1 MPASNPLD
9 QEGKRGLGRDETQRR
24 RNPVRMWASVMR
36 QEKSKAVST
45 QFSKAER
52 VLQTTSETF
61 RKCTETFGLV
71 LEYVTSVV
79 IGIWRKPGVWTTHMT

>member
-9 QEGKRGLGRDETQRR
+9 QEGKGGLGRDKTQR
-24 RNPVRMWASVMR
+24 RNPVRMWASLMH
-36 QEKSKAVST
+36 QGKSKAVST

-61 RKCTETFGLV
+61 RKRTETF
-71 LEYVTSVV
+71 SVV
-79 IGIWRKPGVWTTHMT
+79 WCWNM